1 MRAVGIVPE
10 VGPAR
15 QDIAL
20 GLRLLPVERYVILYR
35 IIDGGVEVVRVVHG
49 ARHLPALRF

>member
-15 QDIAL
+15 QDIAVD
-20 GLRLLPVERYVILYR
+20 LRLLPVERYVILYK